1 MLLRF
6 SMFVHCKN
14 RATFDLIYCK
24 QRVVM
29 RIKSLIFNVWL
40 VLLVSLLLSNLGLAQ
55 TSEVEKPKRFSDK
68 LFYGGS
74 LGLMFGNFT
83 QVDINPVGGIWIIP
97 QWSVGVGGRYSYYS
111 QRTNFIGTPTQVYRS
126 HLWGGSVFTQI
137 LPVPDFSEISK
148 LPFKGG
154 ILFHA
159 EYEKLYID
167 RRILDPILSVETG
180 KTWVN
185 LILIG
190 GGYRQRIGD
199 RAAFNVMVLWQI
211 AQGGVSPYPQNPL
224 LRVNITF

>member
-1 MLLRF
+1 
-6 SMFVHCKN
+6 MFVHRKN
-14 RATFDLIYCK
+14 RATFDLMYCK
-24 QRVVM
+24 QIVVM
-29 RIKSLIFNVWL
+29 RLGLFYQKAGLI
-40 VLLVSLLLSNLGLAQ
+40 LLFSLLYLNMALAQ
-55 TSEVEKPKRFSDK
+55 VAEVEKPKKFSDK

-83 QVDINPVGGIWIIP
+83 QVDINPVGGIWIFP
-97 QWSVGVGGRYSYYS
+97 QWSLGVGGRYSYYS

-154 ILFHA
+154 IMLHA

-167 RRILDPILSVETG
+167 RRILDPLHSVETG

-199 RAAFNVMVLWQI
+199 RAAFNVMILWQI

-224 LRVNITF
+224 IRVNITL